1 MPPPPPRKPAPPAAK
16 PKPGESFIGND
27 SSTMMTEETF
37 EEFEARMKAAEGAAG
52 SMTFERYVEVMTAQS
67 CWAQQGKDANQ
78 MLKKVFNMT
87 AVDWSNASAYW
98 AQKMS
103 TDVVL
108 MRDQFPVLSA
118 KYTQKYMAGVDDP
131 DADLDV

>member
-1 MPPPPPRKPAPPAAK
+1 MGINDKVAGKNAK
-16 PKPGESFIGND
+16 
-27 SSTMMTEETF
+27 
-37 EEFEARMKAAEGAAG
+37 GAGG

-67 CWAQQGKDANQ
+67 CWASQGKDANQ
-78 MLKKVFNMT
+78 MLKKVFNLT

-103 TDVVL
+103 TDVKL
-108 MRDQFPVLSA
+108 MRDTFPVLQE

-131 DADLDV
+131 DSDLDV